1 MGRGLCEWRR
11 QPRRPRTAPDRGL
24 LGTQGCPTAPSKDA
38 ALPACLLFFSQ
49 MPSSESAAPLPPQ
62 PGLHA
67 SDPAQVP
74 RGHSQEG
81 GGQLP
86 APSTL
91 PPRWLRGCP
100 RHLPARSLLTQPG
113 APRFSPHPS
122 DRGPRAWRVLC
133 SCLPIRSQSAVAHS
147 TPWSCSCP
155 PCTPSPVM
163 EPLRLFPLLFSP
175 RSIWLVS
182 HCAHLRQDTPTLTVP
197 WLIHVDAW
205 QKPTQYCEGLSFN

>member
-1 MGRGLCEWRR
+1 MGRGLCEWRG

-24 LGTQGCPTAPSKDA
+24 LGTRGCPTAPSKDA

-49 MPSSESAAPLPPQ
+49 MPSSESAAPLPPR

-133 SCLPIRSQSAVAHS
+133 SCLPIRSQSVH
-147 TPWSCSCP
+147 CP
-155 PCTPSPVM
+155 QHPMVM
-163 EPLRLFPLLFSP
+163 
-175 RSIWLVS
+175 LV
-182 HCAHLRQDTPTLTVP
+182 PTLHPLPGHGAAETVSSAVQP
-197 WLIHVDAW
+197 EVHLAGESLCPSQAGHPNTYSSLADS
-205 QKPTQYCEGLSFN
+205 C

>member
-1 MGRGLCEWRR
+1 M
-11 QPRRPRTAPDRGL
+11 
-24 LGTQGCPTAPSKDA
+24 PT
-38 ALPACLLFFSQ
+38 
-49 MPSSESAAPLPPQ
+49 SESAAPLPPR

-74 RGHSQEG
+74 RGHSQAG

-91 PPRWLRGCP
+91 PPRWLRG
-100 RHLPARSLLTQPG
+100 
-113 APRFSPHPS
+113 
-122 DRGPRAWRVLC
+122 GPRGSSHIPGMGGPEPGWPSTPVCPSVL
-133 SCLPIRSQSAVAHS
+133 SLSIAHS

-163 EPLRLFPLLFSP
+163 EPLRRFPLLFSP
-175 RSIWLVS
+175 RSIWLMS
-182 HCAHLRQDTPTLTVP
+182 HCAHLRRDTPTLTVP

-205 QKPTQYCEGLSFN
+205 QKQTQYCEGLSFN